1 MAERLAFGVAAL
13 PGHLPGAPR
22 RDVIAAIWPDAGVA
36 VDFAPALNGLPV
48 HAEDGGELDR
58 VLGVFVGG
66 RGFASE
72 RGLKQVALGCGEGF
86 TLLNLLGDIA
96 EVAFEQDGGLLGS
109 ERDLRRL
116 CVMRVAGRSH
126 LTNSKRKEGKKNEA
140 NSRQSLAAR
149 TYLLA
154 VEQVGDN
161 SFCFCKET
169 LICV

>member
-1 MAERLAFGVAAL
+1 MASWTGVH
-13 PGHLPGAPR
+13 GEF
-22 RDVIAAIWPDAGVA
+22 VAGRV
-36 VDFAPALNGLPV
+36 FACEG
-48 HAEDGGELDR
+48 
-58 VLGVFVGG
+58 
-66 RGFASE
+66 
-72 RGLKQVALGCGEGF
+72 GLKQISLGCGEGLA
-86 TLLNLLGDIA
+86 LLNLLGEIA